1 VQENENIL
9 VSASGDGSIKVWD
22 LSAPPGANPL
32 RSLEE
37 HTHEV
42 YCVAWQLGGRRD
54 CLLSASWDDSAKL
67 WSLAAGPRAIRT
79 FAEHSY
85 CVYAAAWNPTAP
97 DVFATASGDCTVKV
111 WDARAPFSTMT
122 IPAHQ
127 CVAPQQGCMCCNLMR
142 ACLRCFRYEILSCD
156 WNKYN
161 DCVLATG
168 SVDKTARLW
177 VRCYACVG
185 VMKPSDHFWTGR
197 AQPERAADDAGG
209 PLVRGAAREVE
220 PLLGARAVHLQ
231 ARHAPIRLRF

>member
-1 VQENENIL
+1 MRLSLTLLPPRRTQFGPGGMRELASFDTADGLYDCCWSEARPARTLLPFPSCALMPRLQTLQENENIL

-127 CVAPQQGCMCCNLMR
+127 CVAVLQGRMWSKL
-142 ACLRCFRYEILSCD
+142 
-156 WNKYN
+156 
-161 DCVLATG
+161 
-168 SVDKTARLW
+168 
-177 VRCYACVG
+177 
-185 VMKPSDHFWTGR
+185 
-197 AQPERAADDAGG
+197 
-209 PLVRGAAREVE
+209 
-220 PLLGARAVHLQ
+220 
-231 ARHAPIRLRF
+231 

>member
-1 VQENENIL
+1 M
-9 VSASGDGSIKVWD
+9 SASGDGSIKVWD

-54 CLLSASWDDSAKL
+54 ALLSASWDDSAKL

-85 CVYAAAWNPTAP
+85 CVYAAAWNPAAP
-97 DVFATASGDCTVKV
+97 DIFATASGDCTAKV

-127 CVAPQQGCMCCNLMR
+127 CVPPPSP
-142 ACLRCFRYEILSCD
+142 E
-156 WNKYN
+156 
-161 DCVLATG
+161 CVLQ
-168 SVDKTARLW
+168 SR
-177 VRCYACVG
+177 G
-185 VMKPSDHFWTGR
+185 VTI
-197 AQPERAADDAGG
+197 
-209 PLVRGAAREVE
+209 L
-220 PLLGARAVHLQ
+220 
-231 ARHAPIRLRF
+231 IRLSRQV